1 MKCSKC
7 IPSECCKFDKL
18 GAIIIDNVANAMKM
32 EPEEFIRIFH
42 ERETENGFCPYLDKD
57 KDKCIIY
64 KNRPEVC
71 RNYFCDEWE
80 PE

>member
-1 MKCSKC
+1 MKCSEC

-18 GAIIIDNVANAMKM
+18 GKIHLLDISKALKM
-32 EPEEFIRIFH
+32 DLEDFISIFH
-42 ERETENGFCPYLDKD
+42 ERETENGHCPYLDKD
-57 KDKCIIY
+57 KNKCTIY